1 MVLLKQVSGSV
12 LWKSCHK
19 KFPKIN
25 SKTPVLK
32 YLFKKFANL
41 RSAALLK
48 RDSSTSFFS
57 RILRDFWNTYF
68 VFDYRVLCKKV
79 VLKSST
85 LFTAKFMWT
94 AASGISENIVTRNSD
109 YGDFLVTMVRIGLV
123 WPAAN
128 LLRYWVFSLR
138 CSLQLILH
146 WWAPNQCSKVDNSTQ
161 MITEVDLDTQAAAK
175 GNPGT

>member
-128 LLRYWVFSLR
+128 LLMFCRIDCTSVFKVLSLFTEMQ
-138 CSLQLILH
+138 SSTDLALM
-146 WWAPNQCSKVDNSTQ
+146 STQ
-161 MITEVDLDTQAAAK
+161 SMQ
-175 GNPGT
+175 

>member
-1 MVLLKQVSGSV
+1 M
-12 LWKSCHK
+12 
-19 KFPKIN
+19 
-25 SKTPVLK
+25 LK

-41 RSAALLK
+41 RSAALL

-94 AASGISENIVTRNSD
+94 AASGISENIVTRNTD

-128 LLRYWVFSLR
+128 LLMFCRIDCKSVFKVLSLFTEMQ
-138 CSLQLILH
+138 SSTDLALM
-146 WWAPNQCSKVDNSTQ
+146 STQ
-161 MITEVDLDTQAAAK
+161 SMY
-175 GNPGT
+175 